1 MRCSKQVNL
10 VFGPVP
16 SRRLG
21 RSLGVNNIPPKI
33 CSYSCVYCQLGRT
46 YRKSIKRRTFY
57 SPESLFE
64 EVKRKIELS
73 QKVDYITLVADGEPT
88 LDARIGKEISLFKQL
103 GIPVA
108 VITNASLLWREDVR
122 DDLLEA
128 DLISLKIDAVSENL
142 WKSINRPH
150 EMLKLEKVLEGIRSF
165 SEIFKGKIITETM
178 LINVE
183 YKEEIEK
190 IGEFLREIMPE
201 RAYIAVPVRP
211 PAEKWV
217 RAAKEDI
224 INKAFQT
231 FSEYLGRNKVELLI
245 GVEEGEFDFTDDL
258 VKEILSIT
266 SVHPMREDEL
276 RRLIQRANV
285 SWEVIENLLKEKK
298 LIKVEYDGHRYYM
311 RRLTT

>member
-1 MRCSKQVNL
+1 MRSSKQVNL